1 MGAMGK
7 LRVFVVQEPVVA
19 ASCLIAGFGLSSCL
33 NWRRGRDDHK
43 VTGFAGAIMLRGEV
57 VNPIHASGQSYS
69 EECPQDCSSVVS
81 IGHEQSVSLVLCP
94 KLLPR
99 LECHGGGKEDP
110 HRVSATQR
118 TSQETQLPQVRES
131 GLAVK
136 RGKRRRDWV

>member
-19 ASCLIAGFGLSSCL
+19 ASCLIAGFGIPYPPS
-33 NWRRGRDDHK
+33 
-43 VTGFAGAIMLRGEV
+43 
-57 VNPIHASGQSYS
+57 
-69 EECPQDCSSVVS
+69 PQDCSSVVS
-81 IGHEQSVSLVLCP
+81 IGHEQSVSLVSCP

-118 TSQETQLPQVRES
+118 TLQATQLPQVRES